1 MVVLVSAGAPVLYLG
16 ARFLHK
22 LFFTKR
28 YSAKVLA
35 DPAMNSVAVAVHT
48 GTVSPLTQSATSNWQ
63 LQTARLSTVH
73 AHTPAGAPCMARSAR
88 IR

>member
-1 MVVLVSAGAPVLYLG
+1 MSSTTSQLERRRVVVLVSAGAPVLYLG

-35 DPAMNSVAVAVHT
+35 DPVMNSVAVAVHT
-48 GTVSPLTQSATSNWQ
+48 GS
-63 LQTARLSTVH
+63 RH
-73 AHTPAGAPCMARSAR
+73 AYA
-88 IR
+88 

>member
-1 MVVLVSAGAPVLYLG
+1 MSSTTSQLERRRVVVLVSAGAPVLYLG

-35 DPAMNSVAVAVHT
+35 P
-48 GTVSPLTQSATSNWQ
+48 P
-63 LQTARLSTVH
+63 
-73 AHTPAGAPCMARSAR
+73 P
-88 IR
+88 